1 MPYPNEHSARVKSPG
16 LFKPESFRRKE
27 LDGVSAVMG
36 RLKGQTTM
44 TVQAYRFPVDKYTP
58 AQAKK
63 WLKDND
69 IEDYTFEP
77 AKEEKETVH
86 PHGEHICVCPECNE
100 EITVA
105 EDVKCNT
112 QECPECETQMR
123 AKDTGERRKSMKE
136 AMSADDKRNLLQ
148 SALEIKFPSGDR
160 TMPPGV
166 WIADIYDTEII
177 YRQDGIDYKMP
188 YVIDAEGQV
197 TYGEPVKVK
206 RQTVYTPIESLQKVY
221 AEIIQETGK
230 RNANLD
236 AGRIKKILALCQ
248 ELLSSEGEDE
258 DKVKEALTEASAVL
272 DLLKAQEAMKPEDGN
287 LYPAA
292 AFAYVPDRTESN
304 GWRLRLWEDPEKKA
318 TKASLGRAAAALSPG
333 GLSGHKVTIPKEAL
347 PAVKRKIRAA
357 YRILE
362 VEEDDIPKWVKESE
376 SRSLL
381 TNFTSLEEATLDTK
395 GIAKIVVIAPGFGNP
410 VDNHYYP
417 AETLARDYAVFEGVK
432 MYADHQTEEEE
443 KQRPEGS
450 IRQWVASLK
459 NVTFEEGVGIVGDA
473 VIIEP
478 WLQQKLAALRDKKLL
493 SEMGIS
499 IRAAGIGTK
508 DKIDGKETNVVD
520 RITQVRSVDF
530 VTEAGAGGGVLLYET
545 EREFDI
551 DIISLG
557 VLRDRRPDL
566 VKTIESEV
574 KTTIM
579 KEAKKAMES
588 EERITELEGQ
598 VETVTTERDDART
611 ELAGSQKAQQIA
623 EAKSAIDEAIGKSE
637 LPEVAKK
644 RLVEKFQEAE
654 SADGVEEAVQAEKD
668 YVAALSEAAKPKDL
682 GPSTPEAE
690 KSKKALRESF
700 KRLNP
705 DWTDVQLDEAVE
717 GR

>member
-16 LFKPESFRRKE
+16 LFKPESFRRKD

-77 AKEEKETVH
+77 AKEEKEAVH
-86 PHGEHICVCPECNE
+86 PHGEHVCVCPECDE

-112 QECPECETQMR
+112 QTCPKCDEPMVAQS
-123 AKDTGERRKSMKE
+123 AGERRGIQKSEESMKE
-136 AMSADDKRNLLQ
+136 ELQ
-148 SALEIKFPSGDR
+148 AK
-160 TMPPGV
+160 
-166 WIADIYDTEII
+166 
-177 YRQDGIDYKMP
+177 
-188 YVIDAEGQV
+188 
-197 TYGEPVKVK
+197 
-206 RQTVYTPIESLQKVY
+206 Y

-230 RNANLD
+230 RNAMLD
-236 AGRIKKILALCQ
+236 SGRIKKILALCQ
-248 ELLSSEGEDE
+248 ELLSSEGED
-258 DKVKEALTEASAVL
+258 DKVKEALTEASSVL
-272 DLLKAQEAMKPEDGN
+272 ELLKAQEAMKPEDGN

-304 GWRLRLWEDPEKKA
+304 GWKLRLWEDPEKKV

-333 GLSGHKVTIPKEAL
+333 GLSGQKVSIPKEAL
-347 PAVKRKIRAA
+347 LAVKRKIRAA

-381 TNFTSLEEATLDTK
+381 SNFTSLEEATLDSK

-417 AETLARDYAVFEGVK
+417 VETLARDYAIFEGCK

-508 DKIDGKETNVVD
+508 DKIDGKEANVID

-566 VKTIESEV
+566 VKSIETEV

-579 KEAKKAMES
+579 KEVKRTMEQ
-588 EERITELEGQ
+588 EERITELEGE
-598 VETVTTERDDART
+598 VTTVTQERDDART
-611 ELAGSQKAQQIA
+611 ELTESQKAQRQA

-637 LPEVAKK
+637 LPEAAKE
-644 RLVEKFQEAE
+644 RLVEKFKEAE

-682 GPSTPEAE
+682 GPSAPEAE
-690 KSKKALRESF
+690 KSKKDLRESF
-700 KRLNP
+700 KKLNP
-705 DWTDVQLDEAVE
+705 DWTDEQLDTAVE